1 MSNSIKL
8 IIKNIDSLETN
19 RKKIKD
25 FVYQNSDIEK
35 QNNTLDYFLKSIE
48 KIYQNAEQIIS
59 YDGNYKY
66 YNKLEHNNLF
76 IEINFDIKSKKSL
89 FEKIINLFKN

>member
-66 YNKLEHNNLF
+66 
-76 IEINFDIKSKKSL
+76 
-89 FEKIINLFKN
+89 